1 MCAEQDIPPFPGLA
15 PTRILL
21 RPHVLEEPVISIPL
35 EDMVFVICLLIGG
48 GLLLI
53 TVLVDDVIGG
63 LLDHFDIGIGGASLM
78 PLLLSFVSMFGV
90 GGLFATQVLGLHGA
104 AAATVGV
111 IFGIGGALLAFTIF
125 GFMKRSEGEEPFST
139 EDLVGHDA
147 FVAVTIPASRWGSVY
162 VKAEGQNH
170 ELTATAS
177 EEIAAGTAVR
187 ITGTAGSGLVVARA
201 TPVTSDS
208 PPPPATPAPAGP
220 SADVATPPSPPG
232 PA

>member
-1 MCAEQDIPPFPGLA
+1 
-15 PTRILL
+15 
-21 RPHVLEEPVISIPL
+21 LEEPVISIPL
-35 EDMVFVICLLIGG
+35 EDLVFVICLLVGG

-104 AAATVGV
+104 AAAAVGV
-111 IFGIGGALLAFTIF
+111 VFGLGGALLAFTLF
-125 GFMKRSEGEEPFST
+125 GFMKRSEAPDPFST

-147 FVAVTIPASRWGSVY
+147 FVAVSIPAGRWGSVY

-170 ELTATAS
+170 ELTATAA
-177 EEIAAGTAVR
+177 EEIPAGTPVR
-187 ITGTAGSGLVVARA
+187 ITGTAGSGLVVTRVA
-201 TPVTSDS
+201 
-208 PPPPATPAPAGP
+208 PPAPTPPATPPPTSDAPAPPAP
-220 SADVATPPSPPG
+220 SG

>member
-1 MCAEQDIPPFPGLA
+1 
-15 PTRILL
+15 
-21 RPHVLEEPVISIPL
+21 LEAPVISIPL
-35 EDMVFVICLLIGG
+35 EDLVFVICLLIGG

-104 AAATVGV
+104 AAAGVGV
-111 IFGIGGALLAFTIF
+111 VFGLAGAALAFALF
-125 GFMKRSEGEEPFST
+125 GFMKRSEAPDPFST

-177 EEIAAGTAVR
+177 EEIAAGTQVR

-201 TPVTSDS
+201 SAPAPEAPTPDAPT
-208 PPPPATPAPAGP
+208 PPA
-220 SADVATPPSPPG
+220 PPG